1 MPSAVIAPQLPS
13 LPGDTSGKACRS
25 PDGFMAPFSTLS
37 QRQVASCKLSS
48 PQEIMRPES
57 K

>member
-37 QRQVASCKLSS
+37 QRQVASYKLSS